1 MYKRQFY
8 VDDKIFDGN
17 ATFDNPDEAAF
28 VNELKAIKE
37 DGADIRTLRIKV
49 LEYLEL
55 EGHFVYY
62 YQGVVETESGVYSEA
77 GSFECYGNDSLFENW
92 SKIRERRESGLI
104 SSVSFGRAMPNLYWA
119 F

>member
-1 MYKRQFY
+1 M
-8 VDDKIFDGN
+8 
-17 ATFDNPDEAAF
+17 
-28 VNELKAIKE
+28 
-37 DGADIRTLRIKV
+37 

-104 SSVSFGRAMPNLYWA
+104 SSVSFGGLCQISIGLSDCKRLSAL
-119 F
+119 